1 MKTLDIERIM
11 ATNIPDIHP
20 AYGGVRGKTMSSRG
34 QGDAWPVIKEAG
46 VDTIIDLR
54 NDGANPRMMAL
65 CEEYGMEYFYYPV
78 DNHADMIRSMVDLF
92 PELCRRIDRG
102 CFYIA
107 CAMGL
112 HRTDIALC
120 TYWVFYGADWEIE
133 PPVLRGYLKES
144 GHDTSKIFRVLNAF
158 YYELADRNGHEPM
171 PMQEFKRRKQV
182 VNEQSK
188 RSTEKTVKMKKRV
201 YVDMDGVLVDFQ
213 SGLDLQ
219 PENIKKEY
227 EGRFDEIPGL
237 FAEMKPMPGA
247 IEAMHTLQEHFDLY
261 ILSTAPWK
269 NPSAWSDKV
278 KWVTRYLDDVFHKRM
293 VITHCKNLC
302 KGDYLIDDRGKNG
315 TSEFEGE
322 WIPFGND
329 QFPDWESVVQYLL
342 KQNNYSDKRETK
354 EDYMAT

>member
-1 MKTLDIERIM
+1 MKTLDIDRIM

-20 AYGGVRGKTMSSRG
+20 AYRGVRGKTMSSRS
-34 QGDAWPVIKEAG
+34 QGYAWPVIKEAG

-54 NDGANPRMMAL
+54 NDGANPRMIAL

-112 HRTDIALC
+112 HRTDIALSA
-120 TYWVFYGADWEIE
+120 YWVFYGADRGIE
-133 PPVLRGYLKES
+133 PPILRGYLKES
-144 GHDTSKIFRVLNAF
+144 GHDTSKILRVLNAF
-158 YYELADRNGHEPM
+158 YDELADRNGHEPM
-171 PMQEFKRRKQV
+171 PMEEFKRRKQV
-182 VNEQSK
+182 INELSK
-188 RSTEKTVKMKKRV
+188 RNAEKTVKMKKTV

-219 PENIKKEY
+219 PDDIKKEY

-342 KQNNYSDKRETK
+342 RQNNYSDNG
-354 EDYMAT
+354 

>member
-1 MKTLDIERIM
+1 MFEQSERFRAALMQTRGITLVHTSGEPSSYKTIL
-11 ATNIPDIHP
+11 TP
-20 AYGGVRGKTMSSRG
+20 AEFCGILMDMRDSY
-34 QGDAWPVIKEAG
+34 
-46 VDTIIDLR
+46 DLR
-54 NDGANPRMMAL
+54 DKTKQL
-65 CEEYGMEYFYYPV
+65 EEKSV
-78 DNHADMIRSMVDLF
+78 
-92 PELCRRIDRG
+92 
-102 CFYIA
+102 
-107 CAMGL
+107 
-112 HRTDIALC
+112 
-120 TYWVFYGADWEIE
+120 
-133 PPVLRGYLKES
+133 
-144 GHDTSKIFRVLNAF
+144 
-158 YYELADRNGHEPM
+158 
-171 PMQEFKRRKQV
+171 RK
-182 VNEQSK
+182 
-188 RSTEKTVKMKKRV
+188 KKRV
-201 YVDMDGVLVDFQ
+201 FVDMDNVLVDFQ

-219 PENIKKEY
+219 TDDTKKEY
-227 EGRFDEIPGL
+227 EGRLDEISGL

-342 KQNNYSDKRETK
+342 KQNNYSDNG
-354 EDYMAT
+354 